1 MTTEK
6 KRVFRK
12 GQSVW
17 VDIKPT
23 IEQRKRIL
31 AGESMIIPC
40 GYSGIVIDTDW
51 PFVSVQGS
59 IDGKVNYELRSNV
72 THY

>member
-1 MTTEK
+1 MNTEK
-6 KRVFRK
+6 RRVFRK

-23 IEQRKRIL
+23 AEQRKRIL
-31 AGESMIIPC
+31 AGEPMIIPC
-40 GYSGIVIDTDW
+40 GYSGIVTGTDW
-51 PFVSVQGS
+51 PFINVQSS
-59 IDGKVNYELRSNV
+59 IDGNVNYELRNNV